1 MIDNDT
7 ETIWASQKAIG
18 EIFNVTKS
26 TISEHTTN
34 IFDTNELERASTVRK
49 IRTVRTEGNREVN
62 REIEFYNLDFIIAVG
77 YRVNSL
83 QATQFRKWATS
94 ILKEYL
100 IKGFVLDDDRLK
112 QGNKLFGKDYF
123 EELLE
128 RIRDIRSS
136 ERLFYQKI
144 TDIYATSIDYDAQSP
159 ITQEF
164 YATVQNKLHWA
175 IHHHTAAEL
184 IKLRANSQNTNMGL
198 TSWKNE
204 KKGGKILK
212 TDVSVAKNYLN
223 EAELIE
229 LNRVVTIYLD
239 FAENMARR
247 QKEMKMTSWISR
259 LDAFLSFNEYD
270 ILKDA
275 GKITAIVAKK
285 VAESEYEKFK
295 TIQDKIYQSDFDKMV
310 EERKKGLKDG

>member
-1 MIDNDT
+1 MINNSENQSNFIFYQSQDGTVQVQVVVDNDT

-136 ERLFYQKI
+136 ERLF
-144 TDIYATSIDYDAQSP
+144 
-159 ITQEF
+159 
-164 YATVQNKLHWA
+164 
-175 IHHHTAAEL
+175 
-184 IKLRANSQNTNMGL
+184 
-198 TSWKNE
+198 
-204 KKGGKILK
+204 
-212 TDVSVAKNYLN
+212 
-223 EAELIE
+223 
-229 LNRVVTIYLD
+229 
-239 FAENMARR
+239 
-247 QKEMKMTSWISR
+247 
-259 LDAFLSFNEYD
+259 
-270 ILKDA
+270 
-275 GKITAIVAKK
+275 
-285 VAESEYEKFK
+285 
-295 TIQDKIYQSDFDKMV
+295 
-310 EERKKGLKDG
+310 